1 MIIEKDV
8 PGYSLKFNIREKSDN
23 DITVSDQIVIDEMFD
38 ENVYDIH
45 DDTFDDNKIM
55 VDIGANI
62 GATSIL
68 AWTKG
73 AENIIAFEPEKHN
86 YEQLERNIKLNKLE
100 DVIIPVKQAISDS
113 VGTAEIFDGQ
123 GSSFITGANGVSQ
136 LLRDKVPSKKE
147 SVDTITLNAVLDEIS
162 EIALL
167 KIDCEGGEYRIIEGA
182 SIDTLKKCGRI
193 VMEYHQTDEITF
205 GKMVAKLSLVFNLQ
219 IFGHYN
225 LGGGQIDGR
234 RY

>member
-1 MIIEKDV
+1 MIINKDV
-8 PGYSLKFNIREKSDN
+8 PGYSLQFDVREDTGY

-45 DDTFDDNKIM
+45 DDTFDTNTMM

-62 GATSIL
+62 GAASVL

-73 AENIIAFEPEKHN
+73 ARTVMAFEPEKHN
-86 YEQLERNIKLNKLE
+86 FKSLKTNIKLNKLKS
-100 DVIIPVKQAISDS
+100 VIVPIKKAVSNQM
-113 VGTAEIFDGQ
+113 GTAEIFDGQ
-123 GSSFITGANGVSQ
+123 GASFISGAKGVSEE
-136 LLRDKVPSKKE
+136 LRNRIPNEKE
-147 SVDTITLNAVLDEIS
+147 VVETTTLDAILEDIK

-167 KIDCEGGEYRIIEGA
+167 KIDCEGGEYMIIEGA
-182 SIDTLKKCGRI
+182 SLDTLKKCQRI

-205 GKMVAKLSLVFNLQ
+205 GKMLAKLSLVFNLRV
-219 IFGHYN
+219 FGHYVSD
-225 LGGGQIDGR
+225 GGQIDGK